1 MQASGQ
7 KSEDFSRK
15 TQTCNAMFANGGVL
29 VNKCQQQVTTSM
41 DSFFSQLLKT
51 ITNYCDGQ
59 FSIHRLNRLN
69 RLRWTIYV
77 HEIIVRTE

>member
-1 MQASGQ
+1 
-7 KSEDFSRK
+7 
-15 TQTCNAMFANGGVL
+15 
-29 VNKCQQQVTTSM
+29 M

-69 RLRWTIYV
+69 RLRWAIFYSQIEQIKQIAMDYLCSRNNRSNV
-77 HEIIVRTE
+77 VR

>member
-1 MQASGQ
+1 
-7 KSEDFSRK
+7 
-15 TQTCNAMFANGGVL
+15 
-29 VNKCQQQVTTSM
+29 M

-77 HEIIVRTE
+77 HELSELNEYDELFSQQLKTI